1 MTSVSLGKKLMGCA
15 LLFATIMAL
24 LGLLSPSITLADDAG
39 PSIAMTGTFGGHHY
53 EIPAGSSVSSPDIS
67 ITVINDGEVP
77 YNVNMTTVAPIGV
90 NINLSSTEFS
100 LDPGESQPISIEI
113 QTTKDAAAT
122 VSDEY
127 TLSIRAA
134 AYIVNPGGVQTLPE
148 SAQDAYLTVTGDSA
162 RVSVTAVTPDG
173 NPVPAVVRL
182 FKLIDER
189 LSEVC
194 YNESGYLETIVAPGN
209 FTAQAYVGG
218 KLLDEKTF
226 DVAAN
231 DNISISL
238 QAGTIF
244 FENPGIQPYYGNDS
258 TKLAFTKIYY
268 TLRNVYQKVDQVNVK
283 LVANFN
289 GNFLEERDGASFPFD
304 IGRASGSFDYTP
316 TGGWANGLYSFTL
329 ELYVS
334 NVSYDSS
341 PELPF
346 DIEGNGATGIN
357 ENSNMPLIVGIV
369 CAVVL
374 LLDIAFYMIY
384 RSRKAKNVHPRTKK
398 KSRRME

>member
-24 LGLLSPSITLADDAG
+24 LGMLSPSITLADGAE
-39 PSIAMTGTFGGHHY
+39 PSIAVTGTFSGNQY
-53 EIPAGSSVSSPDIS
+53 EIPAGSSVSSPGIS
-67 ITVINDGEVP
+67 ITVINNGDVP

-113 QTTKDAAAT
+113 QTTKDAAAGN
-122 VSDEY
+122 Y

-134 AYIVNPGGVQTLPE
+134 AYIVNPGGVQVLPE
-148 SAQDAYLTVTGDSA
+148 SAQNAYLTVTGDSA
-162 RVSVTAVTPDG
+162 RVWVTSVSPDG
-173 NPVPAVVRL
+173 QPVPAVVRL

-194 YNESGYLETIVAPGN
+194 YNESGYLQAIVAPGN

-226 DVAAN
+226 DVAAD
-231 DNISISL
+231 DNISVSL
-238 QAGTIF
+238 QAGTIYIQ
-244 FENPGIQPYYGNDS
+244 NPGVIQYNDS
-258 TKLAFTKIYY
+258 NSRLAYAHIYY
-268 TLRNVYQKVDQVNVK
+268 TLINVYQAVENVNVILLIK
-283 LVANFN
+283 LN
-289 GNFLEERDGASFPFD
+289 GNQIDEREIYPQQPLN
-304 IGRASGSFDYTP
+304 IGS
-316 TGGWANGLYSFTL
+316 ANGLYDYMPTNGWTNGAYSFRL
-329 ELYVS
+329 NLYVN
-334 NVSYDSS
+334 NVPYGSS

-346 DIEGNGATGIN
+346 GVEGNGATGIN

-384 RSRKAKNVHPRTKK
+384 RSRKAKNVHPGTKK

>member
-1 MTSVSLGKKLMGCA
+1 MRLISLGKTLAGCG
-15 LLFATIMAL
+15 LLFAAIIAL
-24 LGLLSPSITLADDAG
+24 FGLVSPSITLADGEG
-39 PSIAMTGTFGGHHY
+39 PSTSIAMTGTFGGHHY

-67 ITVINDGEVP
+67 ITVINDGEVS

-113 QTTKDAAAT
+113 QTTKDAAAG
-122 VSDEY
+122 DY
-127 TLSIRAA
+127 TLSIKAA
-134 AYIVNPGGVQTLPE
+134 TSIVISGIQTSAE
-148 SAQDAYLTVTGDSA
+148 SAENAYLTVTGDSA
-162 RVSVTAVTPDG
+162 RVWVTSVSPDG
-173 NPVPAVVRL
+173 QPVPAVVRL

-194 YNESGYLETIVAPGN
+194 YNESGYLQAIVAPGN

-226 DVAAN
+226 DVAAD
-231 DNISISL
+231 DNISVSL
-238 QAGTIF
+238 QAGTIYIQ
-244 FENPGIQPYYGNDS
+244 NPGVIQYNDS
-258 TKLAFTKIYY
+258 NSRLAYAHIYY
-268 TLRNVYQKVDQVNVK
+268 TLINVYQAVENVNVILLIK
-283 LVANFN
+283 LN
-289 GNFLEERDGASFPFD
+289 GNQIDEREIYPQQPLN
-304 IGRASGSFDYTP
+304 IGS
-316 TGGWANGLYSFTL
+316 ANGLYDYMPTNGWTNGAYSFRL
-329 ELYVS
+329 NLYVN
-334 NVSYDSS
+334 NVPYDSS

-346 DIEGNGATGIN
+346 DVEGNGATGIN

-384 RSRKAKNVHPRTKK
+384 RSRKAKHVHSGTKR
-398 KSRRME
+398 KSRRMK